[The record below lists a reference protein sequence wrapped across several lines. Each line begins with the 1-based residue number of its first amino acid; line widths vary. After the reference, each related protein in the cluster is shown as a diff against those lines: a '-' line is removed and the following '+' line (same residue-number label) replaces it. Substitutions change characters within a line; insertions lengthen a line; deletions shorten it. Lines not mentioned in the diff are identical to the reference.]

1 MPDSGHT
8 GKIASTMQDF
18 PLTITHL
25 LRHGQ
30 TVHGRSEVISFDGE
44 QTSSS
49 SFVEVAA
56 RMERLAAALVG
67 LGVGPGDRVATLM
80 WNSQEH
86 LEAYFAVP
94 CMGAVLHTLNLRLA
108 PADLARIMAEAG
120 DKVVMVHTSLLPL
133 LSAVLPA
140 VPSIEKVLVVAD
152 PGQPAFSGATDGPV
166 PHLDYEELLAAQRGG
181 YEWPE
186 LDERSAAAICYT
198 SGTTGVPR
206 GVAYSHRS
214 TFLHAFSCTSGSAFV
229 VGAEDRVLPLVPM
242 FHVNAWGLPFA
253 SWMTGATLV
262 MPQRWLLGGPVCK
275 LIKSARPTCA
285 AGVPTIWGSLLAYA
299 DEHPE
304 EADFSSLRLAMS
316 GGSALPLAMMEKF
329 RDVHGVHM
337 SQGWG
342 MTETSPVC
350 TFALVGRPASAEPE
364 PGESSP
370 DESSSDGSSRAEST
384 AENGRGKTGPLTA
397 GRLLAG
403 VEMRIVT
410 QDGEVAPWD
419 GATVGEV
426 EVRGPWI
433 TGSYLGGAEAA
444 QFHEGWFRTG
454 DLGTLDADGYLYL
467 SDRLKDTIKSGGESI
482 SSIRLED
489 ELMAQPDVAEAA
501 VVGVPDERW
510 GERPLAVV
518 VRRPGST
525 VSGDDL
531 KAHLSA
537 RVVRWWVPDHWVFV
551 DELPKTSVGK
561 YDKKVLRSRYA
572 AGELGSPA

>member
-1 MPDSGHT
+1 
-8 GKIASTMQDF
+8 MQDF

-30 TVHGRSEVISFDGE
+30 TVHGRSQVVSFDGE

-49 SFVEVAA
+49 SFAEVAD
-56 RMERLAAALVG
+56 RMERLAAALAG

-120 DKVVMVHTSLLPL
+120 DKVVLVHASLLPL
-133 LSAVLPA
+133 LSAVVA
-140 VPSIEKVLVVAD
+140 GVPTVEKVLVVDD
-152 PGQPAFSGATDGPV
+152 PGQPPFSGGPDGPIAR
-166 PHLDYEELLAAQRGG
+166 LNYEELLAAQEPG
-181 YEWPE
+181 YDWPE

-214 TFLHAFSCTSGSAFV
+214 TFLHAFSCSSGSAFV
-229 VGAEDRVLPLVPM
+229 IGAEDRVLPLVPM

-253 SWMTGATLV
+253 SWMNGATIV

-275 LIKSARPTCA
+275 LIKLARPTCA
-285 AGVPTIWGSLLAYA
+285 AGVPTIWGSLLAFA
-299 DEHPE
+299 DEHPDE
-304 EADFSSLRLAMS
+304 VDFSSLRLAMS
-316 GGSALPLAMMEKF
+316 GGSALPVAMMEEF
-329 RDVHGVHM
+329 RDRYGVHM

-350 TFALVGRPASAEPE
+350 TFGLVGL
-364 PGESSP
+364 PGEDKS
-370 DESSSDGSSRAEST
+370 
-384 AENGRGKTGPLTA
+384 GPLSA
-397 GRLLAG
+397 GRLLPG

-410 QDGEVAPWD
+410 QDGDVARWD

-433 TGSYLGGAEAA
+433 TGSYIGGVETA
-444 QFHEGWFRTG
+444 QFHDGWFRTG
-454 DLGTLDADGYLYL
+454 DLGTLDPEGYLYL
-467 SDRLKDTIKSGGESI
+467 SDRLKDTIKSGGEWI

-489 ELMAQPDVAEAA
+489 ELMAYPDVVEAA

-518 VRRPGST
+518 VRRRNST
-525 VSGDDL
+525 VTAEQL
-531 KAHLSA
+531 KDHLMS
-537 RVVRWWVPDHWVFV
+537 RVVRWWAPDHWVFV

-561 YDKKVLRSRYA
+561 YDKKVLRARYA
-572 AGELGSPA
+572 AGELGALT

>member
-1 MPDSGHT
+1 MPDNGHT
-8 GKIASTMQDF
+8 GEILSTMQDF
-18 PLTITHL
+18 PLSITHL

-30 TVHGRSEVISFDGE
+30 TVHARSEVISFDGE

-49 SFVEVAA
+49 SFAEVAT
-56 RMERLAAALVG
+56 RMERLAGALAS
-67 LGVGPGDRVATLM
+67 LGVASGDRVATLM

-120 DKVVMVHTSLLPL
+120 DKVVLVHTSLLPL
-133 LSAVLPA
+133 LSAVIPG
-140 VPSIEKVLVVAD
+140 VPSVEKVLVVAD
-152 PGQPAFSGATDGPV
+152 PGQPAFSGGTDGPV
-166 PHLDYEELLAAQRGG
+166 EYFDYEQLLTAQSAG
-181 YEWPE
+181 YAWPDF
-186 LDERSAAAICYT
+186 DERKAAAICYT

-229 VGAEDRVLPLVPM
+229 VGAEDKVLPLVPM
-242 FHVNAWGLPFA
+242 FHVNAWGLPYA
-253 SWMTGATLV
+253 SWMSGATLV

-275 LIKSARPTCA
+275 LIKLARPTCA

-304 EADFSSLRLAMS
+304 DIDFSSLRLAMS
-316 GGSALPLAMMEKF
+316 GGSALPVAMMEKF
-329 RDVHGVHM
+329 RDRYGIHM

-350 TFALVGRPASAEPE
+350 TFALVGRPGSDEAG
-364 PGESSP
+364 PGGG
-370 DESSSDGSSRAEST
+370 DQVD
-384 AENGRGKTGPLTA
+384 RGKSGPLTA
-397 GRLLAG
+397 GRLLTG

-410 QDGEVAPWD
+410 RDGDVAPWD
-419 GATVGEV
+419 GVTVGEV

-433 TGSYLGGAEAA
+433 TGSYIGGAEAG
-444 QFHEGWFRTG
+444 QFHDGWFRTG
-454 DLGTLDADGYLYL
+454 DLGALDAEGYLYL
-467 SDRLKDTIKSGGESI
+467 SDRLKDTIKSGGEWI

-489 ELMAQPDVAEAA
+489 ELMAHPDVAEAA

-510 GERPLAVV
+510 GERPLAAV

-525 VSGDDL
+525 VGADDL
-531 KAHLSA
+531 KEHLSS
-537 RVVRWWVPDHWVFV
+537 RVVRWWAPDHWVFV

-572 AGELGSPA
+572 DGELSPPT

>member
-1 MPDSGHT
+1 
-8 GKIASTMQDF
+8 MQDF

-49 SFVEVAA
+49 SFTEVAT
-56 RMERLAAALVG
+56 RMERLAAALAG

-120 DKVVMVHTSLLPL
+120 DKTVLVHASLLPL
-133 LSAVLPA
+133 LSAVLPG
-140 VPSIEKVLVVAD
+140 VPTVETVLVVAD
-152 PGQPAFSGATDGPV
+152 PGQPPFSGGANGPV
-166 PHLDYEELLAAQRGG
+166 EHLDYEELLAAQSPG
-181 YEWPE
+181 YAWPE
-186 LDERSAAAICYT
+186 IDERNAAAICYT

-214 TFLHAFSCTSGSAFV
+214 TFLHAFSCSSGSAFV
-229 VGAEDRVLPLVPM
+229 VGAEDKVLPLVPM

-275 LIKSARPTCA
+275 LIKLARPTCA

-304 EADFSSLRLAMS
+304 DIDFSSLRLAMS
-316 GGSALPLAMMEKF
+316 GGSALPVAMMEKF
-329 RDVHGVHM
+329 RDRHGVFM

-350 TFALVGRPASAEPE
+350 TFGLVGLPE
-364 PGESSP
+364 PDGTGG
-370 DESSSDGSSRAEST
+370 DEGGAST
-384 AENGRGKTGPLTA
+384 TTSKSGPLSA
-397 GRLLAG
+397 GRLLPG

-410 QDGEVAPWD
+410 QDGDVAPWD

-433 TGSYLGGAEAA
+433 TGSYIGGQEQA
-444 QFHEGWFRTG
+444 QFHDGWFRTG
-454 DLGTLDADGYLYL
+454 DLGALDPDGFLYL
-467 SDRLKDTIKSGGESI
+467 SDRLKDTIKSGGEWI

-489 ELMAQPDVAEAA
+489 ELMAHPDVAEAA

-510 GERPLAVV
+510 GERPLAVI
-518 VRRPGST
+518 VRRRGSSVT
-525 VSGDDL
+525 AEEL
-531 KAHLSA
+531 KEHLSS
-537 RVVRWWVPDHWVFV
+537 RVVRWWAPDHWVFV

-561 YDKKVLRSRYA
+561 YDKKVLRTRYA
-572 AGELGSPA
+572 AGDLGSA

>member
-1 MPDSGHT
+1 MPDNGRT
-8 GKIASTMQDF
+8 GEIPTTMQDF

-25 LRHGQ
+25 LRHGE
-30 TVHGRSEVISFDGE
+30 TVYGRSEVISFDGE
-44 QTSSS
+44 QTSSR
-49 SFVEVAA
+49 SFAEVAV
-56 RMERLAAALVG
+56 RMQRLAAGLAH
-67 LGVGPGDRVATLM
+67 LGVRPGERVATLM
-80 WNSQEH
+80 WNSPEH

-120 DKVVMVHTSLLPL
+120 DKVVLVHASLLPL
-133 LSAVLPA
+133 LSAVLPG
-140 VPSIEKVLVVAD
+140 VPTVEKVVVVAD
-152 PGQPAFSGATDGPV
+152 PGQPAFAGGSDGPV
-166 PHLDYEELLAAQRGG
+166 EHLGYEELLAAQEPGFA
-181 YEWPE
+181 WPE

-206 GVAYSHRS
+206 GVVYSHRS
-214 TFLHAFSCTSGSAFV
+214 TFLHAFSCTSGAAFV
-229 VGAEDRVLPLVPM
+229 VSTEDRVLPLVPM

-275 LIKSARPTCA
+275 LIKLARPTCA
-285 AGVPTIWGSLLAYA
+285 AGVPTIWGSLLAYG

-304 EADFSSLRLAMS
+304 DVDFSSLRLAMS
-316 GGSALPLAMMEKF
+316 GGAALPVAMMEAF
-329 RDVHGVHM
+329 RDRYGVHM

-350 TFALVGRPASAEPE
+350 TFALVGQPAPNDA
-364 PGESSP
+364 
-370 DESSSDGSSRAEST
+370 GS
-384 AENGRGKTGPLTA
+384 GKTGPLSA

-410 QDGEVAPWD
+410 PEGEVAPWD

-433 TGSYLGGAEAA
+433 TGSYIGGVEAA
-444 QFHEGWFRTG
+444 QFHDGWFRTG
-454 DLGTLDADGYLYL
+454 DLGALDPDGFLYL
-467 SDRLKDTIKSGGESI
+467 SDRLKDSIKSGGEWI

-489 ELMAQPDVAEAA
+489 ELMAHPGVLEAA

-510 GERPLAVV
+510 GERPLAAI

-525 VSGDDL
+525 VTADEL
-531 KAHLSA
+531 KDHLAS
-537 RVVRWWVPDHWVFV
+537 RIVRWWAPDHWVFV

-561 YDKKVLRSRYA
+561 YDKKVLRARYGA
-572 AGELGSPA
+572 SGNGETS

>member
-1 MPDSGHT
+1 
-8 GKIASTMQDF
+8 MQDF

-49 SFVEVAA
+49 SFTEVAT
-56 RMERLAAALVG
+56 RMERLAAALAG

-120 DKVVMVHTSLLPL
+120 DKTVLVHASLLPL
-133 LSAVLPA
+133 LSAVLPG
-140 VPSIEKVLVVAD
+140 VPTVETVLVVAD
-152 PGQPAFSGATDGPV
+152 PGQPPFSGGGNGPV
-166 PHLDYEELLAAQRGG
+166 AHLDYEELLAAQSPG
-181 YEWPE
+181 YAWPE
-186 LDERSAAAICYT
+186 IDERNAAAICYT

-214 TFLHAFSCTSGSAFV
+214 TFLHAFSCSSGSAFV
-229 VGAEDRVLPLVPM
+229 VGAEDKVLPLVPM

-275 LIKSARPTCA
+275 LIKLARPTCA

-304 EADFSSLRLAMS
+304 DIDFSSLRLAMS
-316 GGSALPLAMMEKF
+316 GGSALPVAMMEKF
-329 RDVHGVHM
+329 RDRHGVFM

-350 TFALVGRPASAEPE
+350 TFGLVGLPE
-364 PGESSP
+364 PDGASG
-370 DESSSDGSSRAEST
+370 DEGGAST
-384 AENGRGKTGPLTA
+384 TTSKSGPLSA
-397 GRLLAG
+397 GRLLPG
-403 VEMRIVT
+403 VEMRILT
-410 QDGEVAPWD
+410 QDGDVAPWD

-433 TGSYLGGAEAA
+433 TGSYIGGQEQA
-444 QFHEGWFRTG
+444 QFHDGWFRTG
-454 DLGTLDADGYLYL
+454 DLGALDPDGFLYL
-467 SDRLKDTIKSGGESI
+467 SDRLKDTIKSGGEWI

-489 ELMAQPDVAEAA
+489 ELMAHPDVAEAA

-510 GERPLAVV
+510 GERPLAVI
-518 VRRPGST
+518 VRRRGSSVT
-525 VSGDDL
+525 AEEL
-531 KAHLSA
+531 KEHLSS
-537 RVVRWWVPDHWVFV
+537 RVVRWWAPDHWVFV

-561 YDKKVLRSRYA
+561 YDKKVLRARYA
-572 AGELGSPA
+572 AGDLGSA

>member
-1 MPDSGHT
+1 MPDNGRT
-8 GKIASTMQDF
+8 GEILTTMQDF

-30 TVHGRSEVISFDGE
+30 AVHGRSEVVSFDGE

-49 SFVEVAA
+49 SFAEVAV
-56 RMERLAAALVG
+56 RMERLATALAG
-67 LGVGPGDRVATLM
+67 LGARPGDRVATLM

-108 PADLARIMAEAG
+108 PADLAKIMAEAG
-120 DKVVMVHTSLLPL
+120 DKVVLVHASLLPL
-133 LSAVLPA
+133 LSAVIPG
-140 VPSIEKVLVVAD
+140 VPTLEKVLVVAD
-152 PGQPAFSGATDGPV
+152 PGQPGFSGGTEDAIE
-166 PHLDYEELLAAQRGG
+166 HLGYEELLAAQSPG
-181 YEWPE
+181 YGWPD
-186 LDERSAAAICYT
+186 LDERTAAAICYT

-214 TFLHAFSCTSGSAFV
+214 TFLHAFSCSSGSAFV
-229 VGAEDRVLPLVPM
+229 IGAKDRVLPLVPM

-275 LIKSARPTCA
+275 LIKLARPTCA
-285 AGVPTIWGSLLAYA
+285 AGVPTIWGSLLAYG

-304 EADFSSLRLAMS
+304 DVDFSSLRLAMS
-316 GGSALPLAMMEKF
+316 GGSALPVAMMEKF
-329 RDVHGVHM
+329 RDRYGVHM

-350 TFALVGRPASAEPE
+350 TFGLVGLPGPE
-364 PGESSP
+364 
-370 DESSSDGSSRAEST
+370 RAGT
-384 AENGRGKTGPLTA
+384 AKSGPLSA
-397 GRLLAG
+397 GRLLPG
-403 VEMRIVT
+403 VEMRVVT
-410 QDGEVAPWD
+410 PDGEVAPWD

-433 TGSYLGGAEAA
+433 TGSYIGGVEAA
-444 QFHEGWFRTG
+444 QFHDGWFRTG
-454 DLGTLDADGYLYL
+454 DLGALDPDGQLYL
-467 SDRLKDTIKSGGESI
+467 SDRLKDTIKSGGEWI
-482 SSIRLED
+482 SSMRLED
-489 ELMAQPDVAEAA
+489 ELMAHPDVVEAA

-518 VRRPGST
+518 VPRRGSN
-525 VSGDDL
+525 VSADEL
-531 KAHLSA
+531 KEHLSS
-537 RVVRWWVPDHWVFV
+537 RVVRWWAPDYWVFI
-551 DELPKTSVGK
+551 DELPKTTVGK

-572 AGELGSPA
+572 AGELGSPS

>member
-1 MPDSGHT
+1 MPANGPT
-8 GKIASTMQDF
+8 REILTTMQDF

-49 SFVEVAA
+49 SFTEVAT
-56 RMERLAAALVG
+56 RMERLAAALAG
-67 LGVGPGDRVATLM
+67 LGVRPDDRVATLM

-108 PADLARIMAEAG
+108 PTDLARIMAEAG
-120 DKVVMVHTSLLPL
+120 DKVVLVHASLLPL
-133 LSAVLPA
+133 LSAVLPG
-140 VPSIEKVLVVAD
+140 VPTVEKVLVVAD
-152 PGQPAFSGATDGPV
+152 PGQPPFSGGANGPV
-166 PHLDYEELLAAQRGG
+166 DHMDYEELLAAQSPG
-181 YEWPE
+181 YAWPE
-186 LDERSAAAICYT
+186 IDERNAAAICYT

-214 TFLHAFSCTSGSAFV
+214 TFLHAFSCSSGSAFV
-229 VGAEDRVLPLVPM
+229 VGAEDKVLPLVPM

-275 LIKSARPTCA
+275 LIKLARPTCA

-304 EADFSSLRLAMS
+304 DIDFSSLRLAMS
-316 GGSALPLAMMEKF
+316 GGSALPVAMMEKF
-329 RDVHGVHM
+329 RDRHGVFM

-350 TFALVGRPASAEPE
+350 TFGLVGRSEPDGTGGDESGASATT
-364 PGESSP
+364 SKS
-370 DESSSDGSSRAEST
+370 
-384 AENGRGKTGPLTA
+384 GPLSA
-397 GRLLAG
+397 GRLLPG

-410 QDGEVAPWD
+410 QDGDVAPWD

-433 TGSYLGGAEAA
+433 TGSYIGGQEQA
-444 QFHEGWFRTG
+444 QFHDGWFRTG
-454 DLGTLDADGYLYL
+454 DLGALDPEGFLYL
-467 SDRLKDTIKSGGESI
+467 SDRLKDTIKSGGEWI

-489 ELMAQPDVAEAA
+489 ELMAHPDVAEAA

-510 GERPLAVV
+510 GERPLAVIV
-518 VRRPGST
+518 QRRGSSVT
-525 VSGDDL
+525 AEEL
-531 KAHLSA
+531 KEHLSS
-537 RVVRWWVPDHWVFV
+537 RVVRWWAPDHWVFV

-561 YDKKVLRSRYA
+561 YDKKVLRASYA
-572 AGELGSPA
+572 AGDLGS

>member
-1 MPDSGHT
+1 
-8 GKIASTMQDF
+8 MQDF

-49 SFVEVAA
+49 SFTEVAT
-56 RMERLAAALVG
+56 RMERLAAALAG

-120 DKVVMVHTSLLPL
+120 DKTVLVHASLLPL
-133 LSAVLPA
+133 LSAVLPG
-140 VPSIEKVLVVAD
+140 VPTVETVLVVAD
-152 PGQPAFSGATDGPV
+152 PGQPPFSGGANGLV
-166 PHLDYEELLAAQRGG
+166 EHLDYEELLAPQSPG
-181 YEWPE
+181 YAWPE
-186 LDERSAAAICYT
+186 IDERNAAAICYT

-214 TFLHAFSCTSGSAFV
+214 TFLHAFSCSSGSAFV
-229 VGAEDRVLPLVPM
+229 VGAEDKVLPLVPM

-275 LIKSARPTCA
+275 LIKLARPTCA

-304 EADFSSLRLAMS
+304 DIDFSSLRLAMS
-316 GGSALPLAMMEKF
+316 GGSALPVAMMEKF
-329 RDVHGVHM
+329 RDRHGVFM

-350 TFALVGRPASAEPE
+350 TFALVGLPE
-364 PGESSP
+364 PDGTGG
-370 DESSSDGSSRAEST
+370 DEGGTGTTTSKS
-384 AENGRGKTGPLTA
+384 GPLSA
-397 GRLLAG
+397 GRLLPG

-410 QDGEVAPWD
+410 QDGDVAPWD

-433 TGSYLGGAEAA
+433 TGSYIGGQEQA
-444 QFHEGWFRTG
+444 QFHDGWFRTG
-454 DLGTLDADGYLYL
+454 DLGALDPDGFLYL
-467 SDRLKDTIKSGGESI
+467 SDRLKDTIKSGGEWI

-489 ELMAQPDVAEAA
+489 ELMAHPDVAEAA

-510 GERPLAVV
+510 GERPLAVI
-518 VRRPGST
+518 VRRRGSSVT
-525 VSGDDL
+525 AEEL
-531 KAHLSA
+531 KEHLSS
-537 RVVRWWVPDHWVFV
+537 RVVRWWAPDHWVFV

-561 YDKKVLRSRYA
+561 YDKKVLRTRYA
-572 AGELGSPA
+572 TGDLGSA